1 MGEMKR
7 TIVIDPALMEQGEE
21 AFWEEFNKQ
30 GEEAFWEEFNKT
42 DKPGDRYVVV
52 DTKKQE
58 VVVENVKLV
67 REMKK
72 IKV

>member
-7 TIVIDPALMEQGEE
+7 TIVIDPALME
-21 AFWEEFNKQ
+21 Q

>member
-1 MGEMKR
+1 
-7 TIVIDPALMEQGEE
+7 
-21 AFWEEFNKQ
+21 
-30 GEEAFWEEFNKT
+30 
-42 DKPGDRYVVV
+42 RYVVV